1 MLDVLVLYYM
11 QSRKYFVLINFFI
24 WTFVLLLDLA
34 GDYFYEMFWDRP
46 FYLKEE
52 IPFITSWYIWFLLTP
67 IAIYFSRKHLY
78 DRTRLSRF
86 ISYHFLIY
94 LFLNII
100 QVVLSAG
107 YITLMFGWLFQRG
120 NFTVFIYKTAISG
133 SFYNFI
139 IYLIIVLIINGIKY
153 YDDLQQEK
161 NKTHQLEKRLAESR
175 MQFLKQ
181 QLQPHFLFNTHHS
194 IITLMK
200 IGLTNKAVS
209 MMEKLSDLMRFA
221 LRENIQQE
229 VPLQKELELLQLYVD
244 IQKIRFEDKLVV
256 EYQIEEHLEKAFV
269 PTMMLQ
275 PIIENAI
282 KYAVETSEGETKITI
297 AANKRDDKLF
307 LSIKDE
313 SSSSFNFNEIKKG
326 IGISNTEERLQQ
338 LYGQQQ
344 HFELKPFKHKDL
356 KGLEV
361 VIEIPLHYA

>member
-1 MLDVLVLYYM
+1 M
-11 QSRKYFVLINFFI
+11 QSSKRFILINFFA
-24 WTFVLLLDLA
+24 WTFVLLLDFV
-34 GDYFYEMFWDRP
+34 GDYFNDVFWDRP
-46 FYLKEE
+46 FYWLEE
-52 IPFITSWYIWFLLTP
+52 MPFVTSWYIWFLLTP

-78 DRTRLSRF
+78 DSTRLPVF
-86 ISYHFLIY
+86 IGYHFLIY
-94 LFLNII
+94 LFLSVI
-100 QVVLSAG
+100 QISLSAG
-107 YITLMFGWLFQRG
+107 WISLMGNWLLGRG
-120 NFTVFIYKTAISG
+120 SYEGILYKTAISG
-133 SFYNFI
+133 LFYNFI
-139 IYLIIVLIINGIKY
+139 IYLIIVLIVNGLKY

-161 NKTHQLEKRLAESR
+161 TKTHQLEKRLSESR

-221 LRENIQQE
+221 LRENMQQE
-229 VPLQKELELLQLYVD
+229 VPLQKELELLQLYVG

-256 EYQIEEHLEKAFV
+256 EYQIEEHLEKALV

-275 PIIENAI
+275 PLIENAI

-297 AANKRDDKLF
+297 AATKTDGKLF

-313 SSSSFNFNEIKKG
+313 GSSLLNFNEIKKG

-338 LYGQQQ
+338 LYGQQHQ
-344 HFELKPFKHKDL
+344 FELKPFKNNNL

-361 VIEIPLHYA
+361 TIKIPLHYA

>member
-1 MLDVLVLYYM
+1 M
-11 QSRKYFVLINFFI
+11 QSSKRFILINFSV
-24 WTFVLLLDLA
+24 WTFVLLLDFA

-46 FYLKEE
+46 FYWKEE
-52 IPFITSWYIWFLLTP
+52 IPFVTSWYIWFLLTP

-78 DRTRLSRF
+78 DRNRLSRF

-94 LFLNII
+94 LLLSVI
-100 QVVLSAG
+100 QIVLSAG
-107 YITLMFGWLFQRG
+107 WITLMGNWLLGRG
-120 NFTVFIYKTAISG
+120 SYKSILYKTAISG
-133 SFYNFI
+133 FFYNFI
-139 IYLIIVLIINGIKY
+139 IYLIIVLIINGLKY
-153 YDDLQQEK
+153 YRDLQHEK

-221 LRENIQQE
+221 LRENMQQE
-229 VPLQKELELLQLYVD
+229 VTLEKELELLQLYVD

-256 EYQIEEHLEKAFV
+256 EYDIADNIEKALV
-269 PTMMLQ
+269 PAMMLQ
-275 PIIENAI
+275 PLIENAI

-297 AANKRDDKLF
+297 AANNTDDKLF
-307 LSIKDE
+307 VSIKDE
-313 SSSSFNFNEIKKG
+313 GSSSFNFNEIKKG

-338 LYGQQQ
+338 LYSQQ
-344 HFELKPFKHKDL
+344 HYFELKPFKHDNL

-361 VIEIPLHYA
+361 VIKIPLHYA

>member
-1 MLDVLVLYYM
+1 M
-11 QSRKYFVLINFFI
+11 
-24 WTFVLLLDLA
+24 
-34 GDYFYEMFWDRP
+34 
-46 FYLKEE
+46 
-52 IPFITSWYIWFLLTP
+52 
-67 IAIYFSRKHLY
+67 
-78 DRTRLSRF
+78 
-86 ISYHFLIY
+86 
-94 LFLNII
+94 
-100 QVVLSAG
+100 
-107 YITLMFGWLFQRG
+107 
-120 NFTVFIYKTAISG
+120 TAISG
-133 SFYNFI
+133 LFYNFI
-139 IYLIIVLIINGIKY
+139 IYLIIVLIVNGLKY

-161 NKTHQLEKRLAESR
+161 TKTHQLEKRLAESR

-221 LRENIQQE
+221 LRENMQQE

-256 EYQIEEHLEKAFV
+256 EYQIEEHLEKALV

-275 PIIENAI
+275 PLIENAI
-282 KYAVETSEGETKITI
+282 KYAVETSEGETTITI
-297 AANKRDDKLF
+297 AATKTDDKLF

-313 SSSSFNFNEIKKG
+313 GSSLYNFNETKKG

-338 LYGQQQ
+338 LYGRQQ
-344 HFELKPFKHKDL
+344 HLELKPFKNNNL

-361 VIEIPLHYA
+361 VIKIPLHYV

>member
-1 MLDVLVLYYM
+1 MR
-11 QSRKYFVLINFFI
+11 SSKRFILINFSV
-24 WTFVLLLDLA
+24 WTFVLLLDFA
-34 GDYFYEMFWDRP
+34 GDYFKEMFWDRP
-46 FYLKEE
+46 FYWTEE
-52 IPFITSWYIWFLLTP
+52 IPFVTSWYIWFLLTP

-78 DRTRLSRF
+78 DSTRLSAF
-86 ISYHFLIY
+86 IGYHFLIY
-94 LFLNII
+94 LLLSVI
-100 QVVLSAG
+100 QIALAAGWISLMGNWHLARGSYKGVL
-107 YITLMFGWLFQRG
+107 
-120 NFTVFIYKTAISG
+120 YKTAISG
-133 SFYNFI
+133 FFYNFI
-139 IYLIIVLIINGIKY
+139 IYLIIVLIINGLKY
-153 YDDLQQEK
+153 YRDLQQEK

-200 IGLTNKAVS
+200 IGLTNKAVT

-221 LRENIQQE
+221 LRENMQQE

-244 IQKIRFEDKLVV
+244 IQKIRFEDKLLI
-256 EYQIEEHLEKAFV
+256 EYQIAEQLEKAFV

-275 PIIENAI
+275 PLIENAI

-297 AANKRDDKLF
+297 AANKADDKLF

-313 SSSSFNFNEIKKG
+313 GTTSFNINEIKKG

-344 HFELKPFKHKDL
+344 QLELRPFKKHDL

-361 VIEIPLHYA
+361 VIKIPLHYA